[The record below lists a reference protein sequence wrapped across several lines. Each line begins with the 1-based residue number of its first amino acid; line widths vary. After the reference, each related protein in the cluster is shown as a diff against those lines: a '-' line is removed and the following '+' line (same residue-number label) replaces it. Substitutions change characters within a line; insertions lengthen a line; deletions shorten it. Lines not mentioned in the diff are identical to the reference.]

1 MVVDGYGSYQYG
13 DKATPNPD
21 PKSQE
26 LDPIKPNQLISSVP
40 TRRRTKPI
48 LTIEAFSCPRA
59 HLPPPQNDRQAIV
72 GSGVCST
79 LIHTRD
85 TYKDSVWPPPP
96 WSLATRQKNWLLYLR
111 PLGLKSRAIPT
122 SFFSFDPRK
131 KKRSS
136 RFFFAARYGSC
147 HRAEDRPSLS

>member
-21 PKSQE
+21 PKSQG

-40 TRRRTKPI
+40 TRRR
-48 LTIEAFSCPRA
+48 TIEAFSCPRA

-79 LIHTRD
+79 LIHARD
-85 TYKDSVWPPPP
+85 TVHTKIAYGHPLLGP
-96 WSLATRQKNWLLYLR
+96 WQQGKKIGYCIF
-111 PLGLKSRAIPT
+111 GLS
-122 SFFSFDPRK
+122 
-131 KKRSS
+131 
-136 RFFFAARYGSC
+136 G
-147 HRAEDRPSLS
+147 